1 MEQFDMNGGESD
13 DRKKILSVKEAMDFY
28 GERMREGNSSIK
40 KPQLDFSEPTP
51 RKKEL
56 HHARRDIGRFSDSR
70 RLAESAKVRA
80 ESELNEAKKTVRD
93 LSIRIEESNSKAK
106 MQIRDLE
113 KLKNP
118 KRQQEWGLAFKNTDD
133 DYQYAEVM
141 RELKHIKQEL
151 SKLKLDMASVLEEK
165 RKAEKE
171 SDASTSRLRSYS
183 SSVEALK
190 REIDELNEEHMLVE
204 LARIEALK
212 ESGAILAQR
221 KEEAKRYSS
230 AIEETR
236 EKVNGIIQ
244 EIDSS
249 KELEMRLAVTTSDV
263 NVLQNELA
271 LVKEMEDKRV
281 QRNECL
287 KNYGASFS
295 KGDQP
300 DSPSLLPSVSEELES
315 AKKELAVIKE
325 EGFQFMASMDIIRDE
340 LKHVTEETA
349 RLKKKE
355 DKVDLTVQTLNSKLL
370 RAKAKLESV
379 SATEEK
385 AKSIVSNL
393 SLTLEQLKTEA
404 EAAKK
409 ERELISE
416 ETAKIKIEV
425 PKIESEIDMAE
436 EKLQGALQELE
447 AVKSK
452 EAMALENLKNLI
464 ETTVRARASAS
475 QNSSKIT
482 ITTFEYEYL
491 QGRAAG
497 AEEIADK
504 KVAAAQAWIE
514 ALKANEKEILMKMEM
529 AQREIREQRVEEEEE
544 EGRERLVEGEF
555 CHWGQNANLKNENLR
570 LVSPQ
575 KIMNRN
581 GIMTQARRPRYRKSF
596 SPATRHAPRTSSLNA
611 KSRKEGTP
619 NLAKFF
625 SGKNIERGL

>member
-1 MEQFDMNGGESD
+1 M
-13 DRKKILSVKEAMDFY
+13 
-28 GERMREGNSSIK
+28 
-40 KPQLDFSEPTP
+40 
-51 RKKEL
+51 
-56 HHARRDIGRFSDSR
+56 
-70 RLAESAKVRA
+70 AESAKVRA

-93 LSIRIEESNSKAK
+93 LSIRIEESNSRAK

-118 KRQQEWGLAFKNTDD
+118 KRQQEWGLAFKNTDG

-141 RELKHIKQEL
+141 RELEHIKQEL
-151 SKLKLDMASVLEEK
+151 SKVKLDMASVLEEK
-165 RKAEKE
+165 RRAEKE
-171 SDASTSRLRSYS
+171 SEASTSRLRSYS

-190 REIDELNEEHMLVE
+190 REIDELNEEHVLVE

-212 ESGAILAQR
+212 ESGAIVAQR

-236 EKVNGIIQ
+236 EKVNEIIQ

-249 KELEMRLAVTTSDV
+249 KELEMKLAVTTSDV
-263 NVLQNELA
+263 IVLQNELV

-287 KNYGASFS
+287 KNYGATFS
-295 KGDQP
+295 KGDQS
-300 DSPSLLPSVSEELES
+300 DLPSLLLTVSEELES
-315 AKKELAVIKE
+315 AKKELATIKE

-349 RLKKKE
+349 RLKKKD
-355 DKVDLTVQTLNSKLL
+355 DKADLTVQTLNSKLL

-379 SATEEK
+379 SAAEEK

-464 ETTVRARASAS
+464 EITVRARASAS

-529 AQREIREQRVEEEEE
+529 AQREIREQRVEEEEKEE
-544 EGRERLVEGEF
+544 EGGERLVEGEF
-555 CHWGQNANLKNENLR
+555 CHWGQNANLKNENLP
-570 LVSPQ
+570 LEVISPR

-581 GIMTQARRPRYRKSF
+581 GIMTPARRPRYRKSF
-596 SPATRHAPRTSSLNA
+596 SPATRHAPRTSLNA

-619 NLAKFF
+619 NLAKFY
-625 SGKNIERGL
+625 SRKNIERGL